1 MGHAGRRHRNADG
14 RVSAGRL
21 GSPNRTPASTA
32 PTCAS
37 CHGAQAQGGIG
48 PALHKSGNPAYAA
61 ISSVA
66 LLSRAMLQGQAN
78 EGAFF
83 KAAILIFGK
92 VGVAPDHCKAQTA
105 AELRSL
111 QAYPGG
117 LK

>member
-1 MGHAGRRHRNADG
+1 
-14 RVSAGRL
+14 
-21 GSPNRTPASTA
+21 
-32 PTCAS
+32 
-37 CHGAQAQGGIG
+37 
-48 PALHKSGNPAYAA
+48 
-61 ISSVA
+61 
-66 LLSRAMLQGQAN
+66 MLQGQAN

-83 KAAILIFGK
+83 KAAILVFGK